1 MKREVETKDARK
13 KEERKCR
20 RAKKDGKL
28 REIEGKT
35 KKSGTQGETLVEK
48 ERRKKRANRSRTRR
62 L

>member
-1 MKREVETKDARK
+1 MRRIR
-13 KEERKCR
+13 KEERKWTNH
-20 RAKKDGKL
+20 RAKEDGKL

-48 ERRKKRANRSRTRR
+48 ERRKKRANRNRTRR